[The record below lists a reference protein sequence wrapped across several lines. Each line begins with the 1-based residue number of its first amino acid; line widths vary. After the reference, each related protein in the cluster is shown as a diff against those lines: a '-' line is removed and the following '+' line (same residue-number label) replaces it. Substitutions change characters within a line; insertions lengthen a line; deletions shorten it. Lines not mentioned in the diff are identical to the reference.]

1 MSYIEGIAR
10 NQSILFPE
18 VIDDYIEEDN
28 PVQFIDAFVDSL
40 DLQGLEFKYSL
51 PEATGRPPYNPA
63 DMLKLYIYGYLNRIR
78 SSRSL
83 EKETNRNVELMWLLK
98 KLSPDF
104 KTIADFRKDNKKA
117 IKRVCREFTL
127 LCKRLELFGGE
138 LIAIDGSKFRAV
150 NSRKRNFNEAKLKK
164 AIKGIDEKINGYLI
178 ELDDNDKEEAHVSRP
193 DAGDIKAKVMM
204 LKERGKKYQE
214 LLTELE
220 DSGETQVS
228 LTDPDS
234 RAMLN
239 NHRVEIC
246 YNVQTVVDSKH
257 KLIIDHEVTN
267 EATDSAQLSLMSKR
281 AKEILGTDELE
292 VLADKGYYNAVEIKE
307 CVDNGITPYIP
318 EPASTVP
325 RDVNIPEPSYYKGK
339 FRYDAQQDV
348 YICPG
353 GSKLTFR
360 GLAPRYGKVMR
371 LYKSKDCQGCLVKG
385 RCTKDK
391 SGRTIFRWEHEDIL
405 QEMRMRVQANKEKTK
420 MRQQLS
426 EHPFGTI
433 KRSFNQGYMLLKS
446 LEKTGTEVSL
456 TILAYNIKRAINII
470 GLKGLIAAVG

>member
-1 MSYIEGIAR
+1 
-10 NQSILFPE
+10 
-18 VIDDYIEEDN
+18 
-28 PVQFIDAFVDSL
+28 
-40 DLQGLEFKYSL
+40 
-51 PEATGRPPYNPA
+51 
-63 DMLKLYIYGYLNRIR
+63 
-78 SSRSL
+78 
-83 EKETNRNVELMWLLK
+83 
-98 KLSPDF
+98 
-104 KTIADFRKDNKKA
+104 
-117 IKRVCREFTL
+117 
-127 LCKRLELFGGE
+127 LCPGAE
-138 LIAIDGSKFRAV
+138 
-150 NSRKRNFNEAKLKK
+150 
-164 AIKGIDEKINGYLI
+164 
-178 ELDDNDKEEAHVSRP
+178 
-193 DAGDIKAKVMM
+193 DIKAKVTM

-220 DSGETQVS
+220 DSDETQVS

-257 KLIIDHEVTN
+257 KLVIDHEVTN

-281 AKEILGTDELE
+281 AKEILGTEELE

-325 RDVNIPEPSYYKGK
+325 RDVNIPEPGYYKDK

-385 RCTKDK
+385 RCTRDK

-405 QEMRMRVQANKEKTK
+405 EEMRRRVQANKEKTK
-420 MRQQLS
+420 LRQQLS

-433 KRSFNQGYMLLKS
+433 KRSFNQGYMLLKG
-446 LEKTGTEVSL
+446 LEKAGTEVSL

-470 GLKGLIAAVG
+470 GLKGLIMAVG

>member
-10 NQSILFPE
+10 NQLILFPE
-18 VIDDYIEEDN
+18 AIDGYIEEDN
-28 PVQFIDAFVDSL
+28 PVQFVDAFVDSL
-40 DLQGLEFKYSL
+40 GLEGLGFRYSR

-63 DMLKLYIYGYLNRIR
+63 DMLKLYLYGYLNRIR

-83 EKETNRNVELMWLLK
+83 EKETHRNVELMWLLK

-117 IKRVCREFTL
+117 IKQVCREFTL

-150 NSRKRNFNEAKLKK
+150 NSKKRNFNEAKLKK
-164 AIKGIDEKINGYLI
+164 AIREIDEKINGYLI
-178 ELDDNDKEEAHVSRP
+178 ELDDNDKEEAHISRS
-193 DAGDIKAKVMM
+193 DAKDIKAKVMM
-204 LKERGKKYQE
+204 LKERGRKYRD
-214 LLTELE
+214 LLTELK

-228 LTDPDS
+228 LTDRDS

-246 YNVQTVVDSKH
+246 YNVQTAVDSKH
-257 KLIIDHEVTN
+257 KLIIDHEVIN
-267 EATDSAQLSLMSKR
+267 KATDSDQLSRMSKR
-281 AKEILGTDELE
+281 AKEILGVEELE
-292 VLADKGYYNAVEIKE
+292 VLADKGYYDSVEIKE

-325 RDVNIPEPSYYKGK
+325 RDVNIPQSGYYKDK
-339 FRYDAQQDV
+339 FRYDAEEDV

-353 GSKLTFR
+353 GNKLTFR
-360 GLAPRYGKVMR
+360 GLAPHYGKVMR
-371 LYKSKDCQGCLVKG
+371 LYKSKDCVGCPAKG
-385 RCTKDK
+385 RCTRDN

-405 QEMRMRVQANKEKTK
+405 EKMRRRVQANKAKMK

-433 KRSFNQGYMLLKS
+433 KRSFNQGYMLLKG
-446 LEKTGTEVSL
+446 LEKAGAEVSL
-456 TILAYNIKRAINII
+456 TILAYNIKRVINII